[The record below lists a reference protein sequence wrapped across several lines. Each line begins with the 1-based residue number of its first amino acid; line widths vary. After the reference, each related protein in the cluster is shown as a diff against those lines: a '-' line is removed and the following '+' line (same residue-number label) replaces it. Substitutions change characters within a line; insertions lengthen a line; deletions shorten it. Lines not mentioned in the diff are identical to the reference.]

1 MIGVSR
7 LETWTMTFPFE
18 RKRNLLV
25 PWYLM
30 ASYAYY
36 IRDTSIMSDGEYDS
50 LCARLDRQWD
60 CVEHRHKNLIDRD
73 WLLAGTCF
81 LRREQYPTITKSAAC
96 GLADIAFEDADLPAL
111 GVLGACRQLA
121 FAVDG
126 LTGVLHAHR
135 VA

>member
-1 MIGVSR
+1 M
-7 LETWTMTFPFE
+7 LDLQKT
-18 RKRNLLV
+18 KANRNLMV
-25 PWYLM
+25 PFYLM
-30 ASYAYY
+30 ASYTYY
-36 IRDTSIMSDGEYDS
+36 IRDASIMSDGDYDS

-60 CVEHRHKNLIDRD
+60 RVEHRHKHLIDRD
-73 WLLAGTCF
+73 WLSAGTCF

>member
-1 MIGVSR
+1 M
-7 LETWTMTFPFE
+7 LDLQKT
-18 RKRNLLV
+18 KANRNLMV
-25 PWYLM
+25 PFYLM
-30 ASYAYY
+30 ASYSYY
-36 IRDTSIMSDGEYDS
+36 IRDASIMSDGDYDS

-60 CVEHRHKNLIDRD
+60 RVEHRHKHLIDRD
-73 WLLAGTCF
+73 WLSAGTCF

-96 GLADIAFEDADLPAL
+96 GLADIPFEDADLPVL

>member
-1 MIGVSR
+1 M
-7 LETWTMTFPFE
+7 LDLQ
-18 RKRNLLV
+18 KAKANRNLMV
-25 PWYLM
+25 PFYLM
-30 ASYAYY
+30 ASYTYY
-36 IRDTSIMSDGEYDS
+36 IRDASIMSDGEYDS

-60 CVEHRHKNLIDRD
+60 RVEHRHKHLIDRD
-73 WLLAGTCF
+73 WLSAGTCF

-96 GLADIAFEDADLPAL
+96 DLADIPFEPADLPAL

>member
-1 MIGVSR
+1 
-7 LETWTMTFPFE
+7 MTFPFE

-25 PWYLM
+25 PWYLT

-36 IRDTSIMSDGEYDS
+36 IRDASIMSDGDYDS
-50 LCARLDRQWD
+50 LCARLDREWD
-60 CVEHRHKNLIDRD
+60 RVEHRHKHLIDRD
-73 WLLAGTCF
+73 WLSAGTCF

-96 GLADIAFEDADLPAL
+96 GLADIPFEDADLPVL

>member
-1 MIGVSR
+1 
-7 LETWTMTFPFE
+7 MTSFPFE

-25 PWYLM
+25 PRYLM

-36 IRDTSIMSDGEYDS
+36 IRDASIMSDGDYDD

-60 CVEHRHKNLIDRD
+60 RVEHRHKHLIDRD
-73 WLLAGTCF
+73 WLAAGTCF

-96 GLADIAFEDADLPAL
+96 GLADIPFEPADLPAL

-121 FAVDG
+121 FAVDS
-126 LTGVLHAHR
+126 LTGALHAHR
-135 VA
+135 LA